1 MKNYNRKKE
10 DYYREIILKIDQT
23 LLEMER
29 MEKLGITRP
38 IRTTA
43 KSGTNNSLKKIQ
55 LEGMIMQLNLQK
67 AKLELESMSS
77 KMDEIKNTL
86 KQLKN
91 I

>member
-43 KSGTNNSLKKIQ
+43 QSGTNNSLKKIQ